1 MSLKDVAEAVVASRY
16 KAEVGRTKFRNVKVE
31 IDGHRFDSKREGAR
45 YRELKLMEKAG
56 MIRNLK
62 LQVPFPIIVNEELI
76 CKYIADFVYDEE
88 IEWAAGKS
96 WQPIVEDVK
105 GGPLLPQFVL
115 KRKLMKAVRGIDI
128 RITR

>member
-1 MSLKDVAEAVVASRY
+1 MSLKDIAEAVVASRY
-16 KAEVGRTKFRNVKVE
+16 KAEVKRTKFHNVKVE

-56 MIRNLK
+56 MIRNLR
-62 LQVPFPIIVNEELI
+62 LQVPFPLMVNQELV
-76 CKYIADFVYDEE
+76 CKYVADFTYDEE

-105 GGPLLPQFVL
+105 GMKTAIYQIKKKLL
-115 KRKLMKAVRGIDI
+115 RAIYGTTI
-128 RITR
+128 RETR